1 MPQRRLGICA
11 LLFTLASSL
20 SAAEQPSL
28 ATPLVNIAGSNTLG
42 AQLMP
47 ALVSEMLR
55 QEGFNGIRTQ
65 RDLLTPLAQQV
76 EASKGAQTHRVSI
89 VSEGSGTGFVA
100 LQSNRNVIA
109 ASSRPIKSA
118 EADALRHL
126 GDLTQ
131 AQHEHVIALDGLA
144 IIVHPDN
151 PVRSLTTEQ
160 LAQIYAG
167 KITHWNELGGSASA
181 IRVHARDDH
190 SGTYDTFKELV
201 LSPNKLDLD
210 RQAARYASNSDLRE
224 AVLNDPAAIGF
235 VSLSALGKARAL
247 AIADGDAQPMEPT
260 QLALAT
266 EDYPLT
272 RRLFLY
278 SAAPD
283 KMWNKRLLTFAH
295 SQSGQAVVERT
306 GFVPQRIE
314 AVRIAPQIDMP
325 PAYRELANEAQ
336 RLTVNFRFLPG
347 SAELDNKAKLDIQRA
362 ADWLKLHGKD
372 DNKAVLVGFGDARM
386 EPSRARLI
394 SKLRAMAVRREL
406 GRAGVFLLEVDG
418 LGDALPVAS
427 QQGSARTKNQ
437 RVEIWVR

>member
-1 MPQRRLGICA
+1 MPRYRLGICA
-11 LLFTLASSL
+11 LLLSLAGHA
-20 SAAEQPSL
+20 SATEQPPML
-28 ATPLVNIAGSNTLG
+28 HIAGSNTLG

-47 ALVSEMLR
+47 ALVSEMLQ
-55 QEGFNGIRTQ
+55 QEGFTGVRTQ
-65 RDLLTPLAQQV
+65 RDLTAPLQQRVTATQGAHAQY
-76 EASKGAQTHRVSI
+76 VSI

-100 LQSNRNVIA
+100 LSSDPNVIA
-109 ASSRPIKSA
+109 ASSRLIKAA
-118 EADALRHL
+118 EASDLQHL

-131 AQHEHVIALDGLA
+131 AQYEHVIALDGLA

-151 PVRSLTTEQ
+151 PVRALNTEQ

-167 KITHWNELGGSASA
+167 KITHWHELGGDSSA
-181 IRVHARDDH
+181 IQVHARDDQ

-201 LSPNKLDLD
+201 LSPNKLELGS
-210 RQAARYASNSDLRE
+210 RVLRYASNSDLRD
-224 AVLNDPAAIGF
+224 AVLDDPAAIGF

-247 AIADGDAQPMEPT
+247 AIADGDAQPMEPS

-278 SAAPD
+278 SAAPN
-283 KMWNKRLLTFAH
+283 KPWTKRLLEFAH
-295 SQSGQAVVERT
+295 SPNGQAVVERT

-314 AVRIAPQIDMP
+314 AVTIAPQPDMP
-325 PAYRELANEAQ
+325 VAYRELASEAQ

-362 ADWLKLHGKD
+362 ADWLKQQGKD
-372 DNKAVLVGFGDARM
+372 DNKAVLVGFGDAHM

-406 GRAGVFLLEVDG
+406 SRAGVFLLEVDG

-427 QQGSARTKNQ
+427 QQGSGRTKNQ